1 MIGIE
6 SIREAFIAS
15 YNFRLALPEAFT
27 QPGDHL
33 IAKYGTYIRINNRGN
48 TIIDGF
54 EFSDSH
60 LTHSIEFRFNRNVA
74 WKFR

>member
-33 IAKYGTYIRINNRGN
+33 IAKYGTYRRINNRGI

-60 LTHSIEFRFNRNVA
+60 LTLNRNIA